1 MFHHVLLTDHE
12 AKNSEKNLRA
22 VVVVVWHGPTT
33 ILIELFGPI
42 HYQWD
47 RDASDKKYIDAIFVV
62 VGTMLYGST
71 TALLN
76 YLVPFIINGPG
87 ILPTRIEELVLDWSR
102 IKVYRKWYKILEKL
116 AFYDYIK
123 KLIENQSLL
132 EVSSKFLKK
141 ISFYDYFCNNPVIR
155 FAIFLKSLVFELWF
169 AHYLKV

>member
-1 MFHHVLLTDHE
+1 M
-12 AKNSEKNLRA
+12 
-22 VVVVVWHGPTT
+22 
-33 ILIELFGPI
+33 IELFGPI

-102 IKVYRKWYKILEKL
+102 IKVYRKWYKIFEKL

-132 EVSSKFLKK
+132 GLCLVPRKFEGKCKGNKIQRKSRGKEKVKENKK
-141 ISFYDYFCNNPVIR
+141 ID
-155 FAIFLKSLVFELWF
+155 
-169 AHYLKV
+169 